1 MRKITFVLAA
11 FLAAFL
17 FTATAFSRPQQDSAK
32 NKSQQDAMKD
42 CPLHEQHMAVNK
54 SSASVHSHQSASG
67 PTLESRANAAMG
79 FEQAKTTHHF
89 LLKPDGGA
97 IQVQANDPQ
106 DTVSL
111 GQIRKHFH
119 RIAAAFAAG
128 NFQIPMIVHDTLPPG
143 ANAMKRLHKK
153 IHYTYEEMPTGARVV
168 IKTDD
173 SSALDA
179 IHDFLRY
186 QIREHETSDRETC
199 RRGGK
204 CYPTRPG
211 DRS

>member
-1 MRKITFVLAA
+1 
-11 FLAAFL
+11 
-17 FTATAFSRPQQDSAK
+17 
-32 NKSQQDAMKD
+32 MK
-42 CPLHEQHMAVNK
+42 A
-54 SSASVHSHQSASG
+54 
-67 PTLESRANAAMG
+67 ANAAMG

-97 IQVQANDPQ
+97 IQVQADDPQ

-111 GQIRKHFH
+111 GQIRKHFQ

-128 NFQIPMIVHDTLPPG
+128 DFQIPMIVHDTLPPG
-143 ANAMKRLHKK
+143 ANAMKRLHEK

-199 RRGGK
+199 RRGENVIRHDQEIDLEWNSYKAGRDSTLEWALEYREGK
-204 CYPTRPG
+204 SWRSLLQRPYASH
-211 DRS
+211 RRRHSQAPAFSHKK

>member
-1 MRKITFVLAA
+1 MRKLAFVLAA
-11 FLAAFL
+11 LLAAFL
-17 FTATAFSRPQQDSAK
+17 FTAPAFSRPQQDSAK
-32 NKSQQDAMKD
+32 DKSQQDAMKD
-42 CPLHEQHMAVNK
+42 CLLHEQHMALNK
-54 SSASVHSHQSASG
+54 SPASAHSHQSASG
-67 PTLESRANAAMG
+67 PTLESRGSAAMG

-89 LLKPDGGA
+89 FLKSDGGA

-119 RIAAAFAAG
+119 GIAAAFAAG
-128 NFQIPMIVHDTLPPG
+128 DFQIPMTVHDTLPPG
-143 ANAMKRLHKK
+143 ANAMKRLHEK

-186 QIREHETSDRETC
+186 QIREHETSDPGTC
-199 RRGGK
+199 RRAENAI
-204 CYPTRPG
+204 RQE

>member
-1 MRKITFVLAA
+1 MRKITFALAA
-11 FLAAFL
+11 FLAVFL
-17 FTATAFSRPQQDSAK
+17 FTTPGFSRPQQDSAK
-32 NKSQQDAMKD
+32 DKSQQDAMKD
-42 CPLHEQHMAVNK
+42 CPLHEQHMAANK
-54 SSASVHSHQSASG
+54 SSASARSHQSASG
-67 PTLESRANAAMG
+67 SLESRGNAAMG
-79 FEQAKTTHHF
+79 FGQAKTTHHF

-128 NFQIPMIVHDTLPPG
+128 DFQIPMIVHDTLPPG

-173 SSALDA
+173 PSALDA

-186 QIREHETSDRETC
+186 QIREHETSDPETM
-199 RRGGK
+199 G
-204 CYPTRPG
+204 
-211 DRS
+211 